1 MRSLITFFMACSIV
15 FGSIPFT
22 LDKLQNINILLLNK
36 AEFITPADETI
47 IKTKIKEKLVKHGMR
62 FDGVDA
68 STLIVTI
75 DTFMVDKTYIV
86 HTQFIIAEEVET
98 FREDNIGTLAFTFH
112 AHDLID
118 TKEPYPDTI
127 ESIEYLLNEF
137 LELYD
142 EDNNH

>member
-1 MRSLITFFMACSIV
+1 MKFLLSLFMACSIS
-15 FGSIPFT
+15 FASIPFT

-36 AEFITPADETI
+36 AEFITPIDETI
-47 IKTKIKEKLVKHGMR
+47 IKTKIKEKLIKHAIT
-62 FDGVDA
+62 FNGVDA

-86 HTQFIIAEEVET
+86 HTQFIIAEEVQT
-98 FREDNIGTLAFTFH
+98 FRKDDIETLAFTFH